1 MLQYILFIILFLLI
15 SLFPASLVDRFGTE
29 WRIFALLFLLILAL
43 NKKYRALF
51 FPRRPWLAGI
61 FVLSLFAGVINAID
75 RGAALR
81 SYLLIASTFFILFL
95 VGRAVFSNALDKYR
109 ICITISSCA
118 LIVALLGLAEFY
130 FSRNILYE
138 YFVENPYYSRYSN
151 SYSLRLMSTQ
161 LNPAILGS
169 YLLGCLPFSF
179 YLIRRATFGAGA
191 RTNHRKRVI
200 FWDRLLGFAS
210 LSLSVIVMIM
220 TYSRGVFLALV
231 AMILFYLWL
240 IHKKRI
246 FVSFLIGTIFFIWFA
261 SLQEGHTFR
270 RLGFQR
276 MIIGSG
282 DSALSDYRIQ
292 RLEMTGNV
300 IRSHPF
306 FGVGFNNFRSRF
318 DEFCGGQLCRE
329 TSEEFRIPDNM
340 YLTLFSE
347 TGIIGASGILFF
359 IFNLFFRGTR
369 GLKKVMDPENREAL
383 IVSLSAFFGILVHMA
398 AYDLFYWSNPYM
410 IFCLVSGFVSA
421 CSCCRRI
428 E

>member
-1 MLQYILFIILFLLI
+1 MLKYILFIILFLLI
-15 SLFPASLVDRFGTE
+15 SLFPAPLLDRFGTE
-29 WRIFALLFLLILAL
+29 LRIFALLFLLILAL

-51 FPRRPWLAGI
+51 SPRYTWLAGI
-61 FVLSLFAGVINAID
+61 FILSLFAGVINAID

-81 SYLLIASTFFILFL
+81 SYLLIASIFFILFL
-95 VGRAVFSNALDKYR
+95 VGRAAFSNALDRYR
-109 ICITISSCA
+109 ICIAISTCA
-118 LIVALLGLAEFY
+118 LIVALLGLAEF
-130 FSRNILYE
+130 FFLRNILYE
-138 YFVENPYYSRYSN
+138 YFVENPYYSRYS
-151 SYSLRLMSTQ
+151 SSFSLRLMSTQ